1 MRLTLATFPARFRM
15 RFAHGSA
22 SRAETENVICVA
34 EEEGLAGAGEGCPRA
49 YVTGETVASA
59 ARFFA
64 KHRASLG
71 AVGDVAALKA
81 WIVENEAEISR
92 NPAAFASI
100 ELAIIDLC
108 ARRAGQGIEAH
119 LDLPPARTAA
129 ISAVFGVTGR
139 KAAAA
144 MAIGYR
150 LFGMTDAKVKA
161 SPDHAADRARLSL
174 IRKILG
180 SDARIRIDANNLF
193 SDPGVCIAHV
203 SALSV
208 PVWAIEEPLA
218 PRDFAG
224 MEAIA
229 QATGAR
235 IILDESATR
244 IADLE
249 RIDGPQWIVNLR
261 VSKLGG
267 LIRSL
272 GMLRVARERGL
283 GVIVG
288 CHVGETSLLTRAAL
302 TLAVAGG
309 ESVEAVECAYGGYL
323 LAHDL
328 TRPSLRFGRAGV
340 VTPPSGT
347 GLGLVADESLL
358 RPIN

>member
-34 EEEGLAGAGEGCPRA
+34 EEDGLTGVGEGCPRA
-49 YVTGETVASA
+49 YVTGETVATA

-71 AVGDVAALKA
+71 TVGDIAGLGA
-81 WIVENEAEISR
+81 WIGDNAAAVSL
-92 NPAAFASI
+92 NPAAFAAI
-100 ELAIIDLC
+100 ELALIDLF
-108 ARRAGQGIEAH
+108 ARRAGQGIEPY
-119 LDLPPARTAA
+119 LGLPPARPAA

-139 KAAAA
+139 NAAAA
-144 MAIGYR
+144 MATGYR
-150 LFGMTDAKVKA
+150 LFAMTDAKVKV
-161 SPDHAADRARLSL
+161 SPDHVADRARLSL
-174 IRKILG
+174 IRRILG
-180 SDARIRIDANNLF
+180 DGARLRIDANNLF
-193 SDPGVCIAHV
+193 SDPGTCIAHV
-203 SALSV
+203 TALGL

-218 PRDFAG
+218 ARDFAG
-224 MEAIA
+224 MEVIA

-249 RIDGPQWIVNLR
+249 RLDGPRWIVNLR

-272 GMLRVARERGL
+272 EMLRVARERGL

-302 TLAVAGG
+302 ALAAAGG
-309 ESVEAVECAYGGYL
+309 ESVQAVECAYGGYL

-328 TRPSLRFGRAGV
+328 TRPSLRFGRGGV
-340 VTPPSGT
+340 VTPPNGV
-347 GLGLVADESLL
+347 GLGLVADRSLL
-358 RPIN
+358 RPVS